1 VSGPSTFVI
10 PAPTPWWRPLARADR
25 WALAWFVFIP
35 LVLFI
40 VPALYGHPAIDADN
54 LIQNFPLRVL
64 AGKQI
69 ASGHLPLLDPLTN
82 AGTPLLG
89 GMNAGAVYPLTVI
102 FAFIPAIVAW
112 LFNMI
117 VVYVTSAVGVFVL
130 LRWHGIRTMPAF
142 GAALSYT
149 YTGAMIGQ
157 MVHLGVVQGFS
168 FIPWA
173 MVLMLALSRRLRD
186 AAPGTSWL
194 SLARIGLPWI
204 CAVALLW
211 GLTFLTG
218 EPRAIATIELLTLL
232 VVPCVLLLRTSYW
245 LSTWRLRVAYLATLA
260 VGFVWGLGIG
270 LIQLLPGWSFINF
283 SQRSEVNYTFF
294 GAGSLPV
301 HWTSLLLDPDIF
313 GGNGAFGQQG
323 FYANYNL
330 AEVTGYAGVLAL
342 VAAAAFLTR
351 VTWKGWRSTERDYA
365 IYVVIGVVG
374 LFATWGSF
382 TPLGHVFR
390 AIPLFGSTRLQSRNI
405 ILVDF
410 PLAVILGWWLQQV
423 HDRVSLAWPTRGLHS
438 GLEKGFRW
446 VTALPALVVL
456 GFSIALL
463 HWGPWV
469 VNQVG
474 ITDGLAKLATGLSLI
489 NWLHIGISLAA
500 VLTILL
506 LRNSRY
512 LFKVLLAILVA
523 DVMVFVIFTSGG
535 LIGGPGPRE
544 ASRTAALTLLGN
556 DGRFA
561 LVDDGGVHTGDYR
574 FIGEPNMNVFTG
586 ISSVQGYGA
595 LISTIY
601 DDVTGTHPQAMVN
614 ACHLADGT
622 FTQLRLGSIAI
633 ATQNLMVNT
642 ELSRNVP
649 ASCVNI
655 KRSPETERY
664 FGRVVRVKEIVLTGV
679 AGEILSG
686 SPLSLQL
693 LNGQGKV
700 VGKAH
705 VVTPLQGTTATFSFP
720 YSALAAGF
728 TVTSPTGVKIGDT
741 VMTPYGSLPSYQLDS
756 DFQLAMASSAWRL
769 SSTQE
774 QFSVFKAAKVLPEAW
789 LTSPASNGHVT
800 TIRNASWGDTWVS
813 VALKRSSTLERS
825 EAYLPGWRAT
835 ALNNVTGKTTELKV
849 HRVGLIQ
856 EVQVPPGNWTVHFHY
871 HAPYIEVSSAL
882 SLIADVLFL
891 GVVIG
896 LGLSVR
902 RRRRGKVLA

>member
-1 VSGPSTFVI
+1 
-10 PAPTPWWRPLARADR
+10 
-25 WALAWFVFIP
+25 LAWFVFIP

-40 VPALYGHPAIDADN
+40 VPALAGHPAIDADN

-89 GMNAGAVYPLTVI
+89 GMNAGALYPLTVI
-102 FAFIPAIVAW
+102 FAFTPAIAAW
-112 LFNMI
+112 IFNMI
-117 VVYVTSAVGVFVL
+117 VVYVTSAVGMFVL
-130 LRWHGIRTMPAF
+130 LRWHGVRTVPAF
-142 GAALSYT
+142 AAGLSYT

-157 MVHLGVVQGFS
+157 MVHLGVVQGYS

-173 MVLMLALSRRLRD
+173 VVLMLALSRRLRNTSPD
-186 AAPGTSWL
+186 TSWV

-204 CAVALLW
+204 CGVALLW
-211 GLTFLTG
+211 GLTFLSG
-218 EPRAIATIELLTLL
+218 EPRAIATIELLTIV
-232 VVPCVLLLRTSYW
+232 VVPCVLLLRSSYW
-245 LSTWRLRVAYLATLA
+245 LATWRLRLAYLVTLA
-260 VGFVWGLGIG
+260 VGFAWGVGIG

-283 SQRSEVNYTFF
+283 SQRSEVNYSFF

-301 HWTSLLLDPDIF
+301 HWTALLLAPDIF

-351 VTWKGWRSTERDYA
+351 VTWKGWVGRERDYA
-365 IYVVIGVVG
+365 IYVVIGAVG

-382 TPLGHVFR
+382 TPLGHIFR

-410 PLAVILGWWLQQV
+410 PLAVLLGWWLQQV
-423 HDRVSLAWPTRGLHS
+423 HDRVSLAWPARGLHS

-456 GFSIALL
+456 AFSIALL

-469 VNQVG
+469 VNRVG
-474 ITDGLAKLATGLSLI
+474 ITDGLAKMATGLGLI

-500 VLTILL
+500 VLAILL

-523 DVMVFVIFTSGG
+523 DILVFVIFTSGG

-544 ASRTAALTLLGN
+544 ASRTAALAVLGN
-556 DGRFA
+556 NGRFA
-561 LVDDGGVHTGDYR
+561 LVDQGGEHTGDYR
-574 FIGEPNMNVFTG
+574 YIGEPNMNVFTG

-633 ATQNLMVNT
+633 ATANLMVNT
-642 ELSRNVP
+642 ELSPGVP
-649 ASCVNI
+649 ASCVNL
-655 KRSPETERY
+655 KRVPLTDRY
-664 FGRVVRVKEIVLTGV
+664 FGRIVRVKEIVLTGV
-679 AGEILSG
+679 EGEVLSSG
-686 SPLSLQL
+686 PLSLQL
-693 LNGQGKV
+693 LNGQGNV
-700 VGKAH
+700 VGSPQL
-705 VVTPLQGTTATFSFP
+705 VTPVEGKKAVFEFP
-720 YSALAAGF
+720 NSALAAGF
-728 TVTSPTGVKIGDT
+728 EVTSPTGVKIGDT

-756 DFQLAMASSAWRL
+756 DFQLAVASSAWHL
-769 SSTQE
+769 TSTQE
-774 QFSVFKAAKVLPEAW
+774 QYSVFKAAKVLPEAW
-789 LTSPASNGHVT
+789 LTSPASNGRVT

-813 VALKRSSTLERS
+813 VTLTQSSTLERS

-835 ALNNVTGKTTELKV
+835 ALNNLTGKTVQLKV

-856 EVQVPPGNWTVHFHY
+856 EVQVPAGNWTVHFHY

-891 GVVIG
+891 GVIIG

-902 RRRRGKVLA
+902 RRRKSKVLA

>member
-1 VSGPSTFVI
+1 VSTPRAFVI
-10 PAPTPWWRPLARADR
+10 PAPTPWWRPLARSDR

-35 LVLFI
+35 LTLFVI
-40 VPALYGHPAIDADN
+40 PALAGHPAIDADN

-112 LFNMI
+112 IFNMI
-117 VVYVTSAVGVFVL
+117 VVYVTSAVGTFVL
-130 LRWHGIRTMPAF
+130 LRWHGIRPAPAF
-142 GAALSYT
+142 AAALSYT

-186 AAPGTSWL
+186 TPPGASWP
-194 SLARIGLPWI
+194 SLARIALPWI
-204 CAVALLW
+204 CGVALLW

-218 EPRAIATIELLTLL
+218 EPRAIVTIELLTLI
-232 VVPCVLLLRTSYW
+232 VVPCVLLLRSSYW
-245 LSTWRLRVAYLATLA
+245 ISTWRLRVAYLATLA
-260 VGFVWGLGIG
+260 VGFAWGVGIG

-283 SQRSEVNYTFF
+283 SQRSEVNYSFF

-301 HWTSLLLDPDIF
+301 HWTALLFSPDIF

-323 FYANYNL
+323 FFANYNL

-342 VAAAAFLTR
+342 VAAAAYLTR
-351 VTWKGWRSTERDYA
+351 FTWKGWRSHERDYA
-365 IYVVIGVVG
+365 VYVVIGIVG

-390 AIPLFGSTRLQSRNI
+390 AIPLFGSTRLQSRSI

-410 PLAVILGWWLQQV
+410 PLAIILGWWLQQV
-423 HDRVSLAWPTRGLHS
+423 QNRVSLTWPTRGLLS

-446 VTALPALVVL
+446 VTALPAIAVL
-456 GFSIALL
+456 ALSVALL
-463 HWGPWV
+463 RWGPQV
-469 VNQVG
+469 VTRIG
-474 ITDGLAKLATGLSLI
+474 ITDGLAKMATGLSLI
-489 NWLHIGISLAA
+489 NWLHIVIALAA

-512 LFKVLLAILVA
+512 LFKVLMAVLVA
-523 DVMVFVIFTSGG
+523 DIVVFIVFTSGG

-544 ASRTAALTLLGN
+544 ASRTAALKLLGN
-556 DGRFA
+556 NGRFA
-561 LVDDGGVHTGDYR
+561 LVDQGGEHTGNYR
-574 FIGEPNMNVFTG
+574 YIGEPNMNVFTG

-633 ATQNLMVNT
+633 TTSALMINT
-642 ELSRNVP
+642 ELSPTAP
-649 ASCVNI
+649 ASCVNV
-655 KRSPETERY
+655 KREKVARRY
-664 FGRVVRVKEIVLTGV
+664 FGRVVRVHEIILTGDEAV
-679 AGEILSG
+679 
-686 SPLSLQL
+686 PLSTGALHIQL
-693 LNGQGKV
+693 L
-700 VGKAH
+700 
-705 VVTPLQGTTATFSFP
+705 TATGQLVGHVDSASEESNDKAVFNFP
-720 YSALAAGF
+720 HSALAAGF
-728 TVTSPTGVKIGDT
+728 VVTSPTGVKMMSAVLI
-741 VMTPYGSLPSYQLDS
+741 PYGALPSYQLDT
-756 DFQLAMASSAWRL
+756 DFQLAMASPAWHL
-769 SSTQE
+769 TSTQE
-774 QFSVFKAAKVLPEAW
+774 QFSVFKAKKVLPEAW
-789 LTSPASNGHVT
+789 LTSPASNGRVT

-813 VALKRSSTLERS
+813 VRLKQSSTLERS

-835 ALNNVTGKTTELKV
+835 ALNDVTGKTEQLPI

-856 EVQVPPGNWTVHFHY
+856 EVQVPAGSWTIHFHY
-871 HAPYIEVSSAL
+871 HAPYIEVSSAV

-891 GVVIG
+891 GAVLG
-896 LGLSVR
+896 LGLSIR
-902 RRRRGKVLA
+902 RRRKSKVLA